1 MIAHLSRAVVNSL
14 FMAGPETTATIS
26 GGVICFLSAKI
37 KIFGYPMPITRL
49 NNLWPPLLGTLERGF
64 QAWIFVTK
72 LTIPAMLLTRL
83 LLYFELI
90 PYVAAVFKPA
100 MALVGLPPEAALI
113 WVAGMVANLYVAI
126 TVFVSLAPVMGTLT
140 LAQVTTLGC
149 LCLLAHGLIVEGQV
163 CRGAGLSFW
172 RVTLFRLLAALI
184 FGLIVSQGSALAGW
198 GGEPS
203 VMLLNAVD
211 FVSDTVPPWSDWLL
225 GSARQLL
232 LILVVVEI
240 LMLGMELIKLLG
252 LTRLIMKVLGP
263 ILRLAGVGEKAVM
276 VTVIGCVVG
285 LALGGGLIIAESR
298 GGHISQ
304 RDIFGSMMFMAVFHS
319 MIEDTLIVW
328 AFGGSLWWLLG
339 ARLIFAVALAGLV
352 TRLTQRLAWKP
363 ILVGRGLDF
372 SN

>member
-1 MIAHLSRAVVNSL
+1 MIPNLPLAAATTNLPG
-14 FMAGPETTATIS
+14 AGAA
-26 GGVICFLSAKI
+26 FSAKAPLESEYPHRL
-37 KIFGYPMPITRL
+37 FGYLMPSTRL
-49 NNLWPPLLGTLERGF
+49 KNLWPALRGTLKRGF

-90 PYVAAVFKPA
+90 PYVAAVFEPA
-100 MALVGLPPEAALI
+100 MALMGLPPEAALI

-172 RVTLFRLLAALI
+172 RVTIFRILAALV
-184 FGLIVSQGSALAGW
+184 FGLIVCHGSASAGW

-203 VMLLNAVD
+203 VMLIEALD
-211 FVSDTVPPWSDWLL
+211 LVSDPVPSWSAWLL
-225 GSARQLL
+225 ASARQLIM
-232 LILVVVEI
+232 ILVVVEI
-240 LMLGMELIKLLG
+240 LMLGMELIKFLR
-252 LTRLIMKVLGP
+252 LTRLIMKALGP
-263 ILRLAGVGEKAVM
+263 VLRLAGVGEKAVM

-304 RDIFGSMMFMAVFHS
+304 RDIFGSMMLMAVFHS

-352 TRLTQRLAWKP
+352 TRLAQRPAWKP
-363 ILVGRGLDF
+363 ILVGSRLDF
-372 SN
+372 SK